1 MKNSQRASTRRLIGR
16 QLTLVTISCL
26 ALVVPNLADAQSIQ
40 IVNMAVPARSFQM
53 VIYPIAQVKGYMKE
67 EGLDER
73 VIFVAPTTS
82 IQGMLGGDVQ
92 FTGAGSSALVSMAR
106 GNTPLKVI
114 VATNDRVLQWFVTR
128 PEITNPKEL
137 KGKKIATTGVA
148 AIATFMAKQVLTK
161 HGLDGNK
168 DVIYLDVGQGNQLAA
183 LLGGGFD
190 AAILSVEQRYVA
202 LDKGMR
208 EMFFMGNEVKNSW
221 GTLATT
227 DKLIKE
233 NPKMVGGFV
242 RATIKA
248 LRYLRQDKEGT
259 ISAMLKFSGVS
270 RQQATRVY
278 DDIIGTF
285 TRNGVVDDETQRN
298 DLNIIRQ
305 VTNTNETMPNARGYD
320 FSFAIE
326 ADQQLNKMGWKP

>member
-1 MKNSQRASTRRLIGR
+1 
-16 QLTLVTISCL
+16 
-26 ALVVPNLADAQSIQ
+26 
-40 IVNMAVPARSFQM
+40 M
-53 VIYPIAQVKGYMKE
+53 VIYAIAQQKGYMKE

-82 IQGMLGGDVQ
+82 IQAMLGGDVQ

-106 GNTPLKVI
+106 GNTPLKVV
-114 VATNDRVLQWFVTR
+114 VATNDRVLQWLVTR
-128 PEITNPKEL
+128 PEFTSPKQL

-148 AIATFMAKQVLTK
+148 AIATFMLRQILTK

-168 DVIYLDVGQGNQLAA
+168 DVVYLDVGQGNQLPA

-190 AAILSVEQRYVA
+190 AAVLSVEQRYQA

-208 EMFFMGNEVKNSW
+208 EMFFFGNEVKNSW

-233 NPKMVGGFV
+233 NPKVVGGFV

-248 LRYLRQDKEGT
+248 LRYLRQDKEGAIT
-259 ISAMLKFSGVS
+259 AMLKFSAVS

-285 TRNGVVDDETQRN
+285 TRSGVVDDETQKN
-298 DLNIIRQ
+298 DLNIVRQ
-305 VTNTNETMPNARGYD
+305 VASTGETMPNARAYD

-326 ADQQLNKMGWKP
+326 ADQQLNKSGWRP

>member
-1 MKNSQRASTRRLIGR
+1 MESLLSRRALLRWTV
-16 QLTLVTISCL
+16 QLSSIMILSLPLLSPDC
-26 ALVVPNLADAQSIQ
+26 ASAQSFQ

-82 IQGMLGGDVQ
+82 IQAMLGGDVQ

-278 DDIIGTF
+278 NNIIGTF
-285 TRNGVVDDETQRN
+285 TRNGAVDDETQRN

-305 VTNTNETMPNARGYD
+305 VTSSSETMPNARAYD

-326 ADQQLNKMGWKP
+326 ADQQLNRAGWKP